1 MTASLLSNPDQ
12 IGDGSSWIY
21 DPRSWNTFTAGGL
34 DWVGKFHIRNAKRKY
49 KIDTKNAAGLEGATH
64 TYRGY
69 HVEHFDVTFFL
80 WTDAQWAYWRIFSAL
95 FQYQGIKGSVFPV
108 GVYHPSLHLVGIQ
121 SVICLSVGTVEV
133 DENSLEASA
142 RLVLKEY
149 IPPPLVSAT
158 QTPPTAITTSPTN
171 TPGLTVNPAIAA
183 LQAQIAQRDATIAAL
198 GTPGGLP

>member
-1 MTASLLSNPDQ
+1 
-12 IGDGSSWIY
+12 
-21 DPRSWNTFTAGGL
+21 
-34 DWVGKFHIRNAKRKY
+34 
-49 KIDTKNAAGLEGATH
+49 
-64 TYRGY
+64 
-69 HVEHFDVTFFL
+69 VTFFL
-80 WTDAQWAYWRIFSAL
+80 WTDAQWAYWRSFSAL

-158 QTPPTAITTSPTN
+158 QTPPGAIVVPTTIIVGRVPN
-171 TPGLTVNPAIAA
+171 ADIAA
-183 LQAQIAQRDATIAAL
+183 AKANFAEAQAHLAAAQGADGAA
-198 GTPGGLP
+198 PPMGGAPQ